1 MADLICASS
10 LSQLPE
16 LIEEHDGDARA
27 MLARVGVD
35 PAVLG
40 AYDRFVPFTA
50 LSTIIGLCAAEF
62 GVPDFGLRLAARQD
76 PDILGPVAIA
86 ARNAETVGDSF
97 RQISAFA
104 HVYSP
109 AITAQM
115 HYGEREVAYEFDT
128 VLQRV
133 PYRPHV
139 VELAMGVTRST
150 FHMTLGHDF
159 RANRITLAHPAMS
172 DPRVYTDYFG
182 CPVEFEAPANLVVF
196 PRGVMQQTLRRVDAL
211 AYDVAIRFM
220 TGHDRETAFVD
231 AVSQLIVRAL
241 PAGAATLDAVSK
253 LLMMHPRAVQR
264 GLADAGATFEQL
276 VDDARRELAVSLLAN
291 RGVPLSAVARQI
303 GYSEQSTLTR
313 SCRRWFGLPPLAK
326 RRELTA
332 PGQDSSRD
340 LQESSAVGGSSLSGV
355 SSPSEKSSSAEAT
368 SMR

>member
-16 LIEEHDGDARA
+16 LIEEFDGDARS
-27 MLARVGVD
+27 MLARVGID
-35 PAVLG
+35 PAVVG

-86 ARNAETVGDSF
+86 ARNAETIGDSF
-97 RQISAFA
+97 RQVTEFA

-109 AITAQM
+109 AITAQL

-128 VLQRV
+128 VLKRV

-150 FHMTLGHDF
+150 FQMTLGHDF

-172 DPRVYTDYFG
+172 EPRVYAEYFG
-182 CPVEFEAPANLVVF
+182 CPVEFEARANLVVF

-264 GLADAGATFEQL
+264 GLADDGATFEQL
-276 VDDARRELAVSLLAN
+276 ADDARRDLAVSLLAN

-313 SCRRWFGLPPLAK
+313 SCKRWFGIPPLAK
-326 RRELTA
+326 RRELSA
-332 PGQDSSRD
+332 AGLGEAGRQVSGFAASSGSMRS
-340 LQESSAVGGSSLSGV
+340 LGSSMR
-355 SSPSEKSSSAEAT
+355 T
-368 SMR
+368 S

>member
-35 PAVLG
+35 PAVVG
-40 AYDRFVPFTA
+40 AYDRFIPFTA
-50 LSTIIGLCAAEF
+50 LSTVIGLCAAEF
-62 GVPDFGLRLAARQD
+62 GVPDFGLRLAARQG

-86 ARNAETVGDSF
+86 ARNAETIGDSF
-97 RQISAFA
+97 RQITAFA

-109 AITAQM
+109 AITAQL
-115 HYGEREVAYEFDT
+115 HYGEREVSYEFDT
-128 VLQRV
+128 VLKRV

-150 FHMTLGHDF
+150 FLVTLGHDF
-159 RANRITLAHPAMS
+159 RPNRITLTHPAMS
-172 DPRVYTDYFG
+172 EPHVYTDYFG
-182 CPVEFEAPANLVVF
+182 CPVDFEAPANLVVF
-196 PRGVMQQTLRRVDAL
+196 PRGVMHRTLPRVDAL
-211 AYDVAIRFM
+211 AYDIAVKFM

-231 AVSQLIVRAL
+231 AVSALIIRAL
-241 PAGAATLDAVSK
+241 PAGAATLDAVAR

-264 GLADAGATFEQL
+264 GLADSGTTFDQL
-276 VDDARRELAVSLLAN
+276 VDDARRDLAVSLLAN
-291 RGVPLSAVARQI
+291 RGVPLGAVARQI

-313 SCRRWFGLPPLAK
+313 SSRRWFGMPPLAK

-332 PGQDSSRD
+332 QAGRGSR
-340 LQESSAVGGSSLSGV
+340 
-355 SSPSEKSSSAEAT
+355 
-368 SMR
+368 